1 MSLGYSYIEDKAG
14 IPERLPNGGL
24 YVGETAKGN
33 WGNVPVIPEA
43 HIMTTKNLLS
53 ANPPP
58 GAVKIPASYER
69 PGNNAVQHPY
79 HVPYPNMQFKVIQ

>member
-1 MSLGYSYIEDKAG
+1 MSLGYSYIEGKAS

-24 YVGETAKGN
+24 YTGETAKGN
-33 WGNVPVIPEA
+33 WGNFSVVPES

-58 GAVKIPASYER
+58 GAVKIPVSLER

-79 HVPYPNMQFKVIQ
+79 HAAYMNFNMQVIQ